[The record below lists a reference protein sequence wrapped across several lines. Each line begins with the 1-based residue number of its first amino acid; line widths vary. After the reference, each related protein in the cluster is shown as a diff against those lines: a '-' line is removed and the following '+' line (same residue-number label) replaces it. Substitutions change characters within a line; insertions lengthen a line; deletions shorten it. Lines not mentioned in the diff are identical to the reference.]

1 MPGLRE
7 RKILKAK
14 AVIQGH
20 ALKLFAKQ
28 GYSATTVEQIA
39 EAAEI
44 SSSTFFR
51 YFKSKEGVVLYDSLD
66 PVIIEAFRKQPVNV
80 SIIRALRRAMM
91 DVFSGLSSE
100 ERGLEMQR
108 FELQRTIPELRMN
121 MYEEMV
127 RNIDLLAEIIAERTN
142 KSPDDLSVRNVAG
155 AVIGVGMA
163 ALLQAYKRPKEID
176 SVGAFDEAL
185 KRLEKGLGLN

>member
-7 RKILKAK
+7 SKILKAK
-14 AVIQGH
+14 TAIQGH
-20 ALKLFAKQ
+20 ALRLFARQ

-39 EAAEI
+39 EVAEV
-44 SSSTFFR
+44 SPSTFFR

-66 PVIIEAFRKQPVNV
+66 PVIIEAFRKQPANI
-80 SIIRALRRAMM
+80 STIRALRRAMM
-91 DVFSGLSSE
+91 DVFSDLSSE
-100 ERGLEMQR
+100 ERELEMQR

-127 RNIDLLAEIIAERTN
+127 RNIDLLAETIAERTN
-142 KSPDDLSVRNVAG
+142 KSSDDLSVRNVAG

-163 ALLQAYKRPKEID
+163 ALLQAYKRPKEVD
-176 SVGAFDEAL
+176 SVNAFDEAL
-185 KRLEKGLGLN
+185 KRLEKGLDLN